1 MPSPSSA
8 YDLIRGAMR
17 LINAL
22 APGETPT
29 ATEAQDGLAVLND
42 LLETMST
49 ESLSVWG
56 QANQPFATVAGQAV
70 YTIGPGGNWDTARP
84 IDITDAF
91 CSLNGIDYPVKP
103 WSQEDYNSIVLKTQ
117 QQGIVERLLYV
128 AEHPL
133 GLVTLYPVPSDVM
146 PITLTMNRI
155 LTSVPTTATMLVY
168 PPGYLLY
175 MKHAMAVMLAPDYG
189 REVAQAIRDTLNV
202 AKGN

>member
-56 QANQPFATVAGQAV
+56 QANQPFQTVAGQAV
-70 YTIGPGGNWDTARP
+70 YTIGTGGNWDTARP

-103 WSQEDYNSIVLKTQ
+103 W
-117 QQGIVERLLYV
+117 
-128 AEHPL
+128 
-133 GLVTLYPVPSDVM
+133 
-146 PITLTMNRI
+146 
-155 LTSVPTTATMLVY
+155 
-168 PPGYLLY
+168 YLLY

-202 AKGN
+202 AKGNISRANIPRRYARFDSALLGNGGGANWQRGY